1 MTTSRSFTNPTDC
14 PVVHT
19 MSLIGGRWK
28 PVILHSL
35 KDGKQRFGTLT
46 TQIPS
51 ISHKILTEQLR
62 ALEATG
68 LVKTKQFEQ
77 ALPKTEYSL
86 TKKGKSLLPIINAMS
101 DWGSAELTQVQA

>member
-1 MTTSRSFTNPTDC
+1 MTTSRSFTNPTAC

-35 KDGKQRFGTLT
+35 MEGKQRFGTLT
-46 TQIPS
+46 TEIPS

-68 LVKTKQFEQ
+68 LIQAEQFEE
-77 ALPKTEYSL
+77 ALPHAEYSL
-86 TKKGKSLLPIINAMS
+86 TPKGKSLLPIISAMC
-101 DWGSAELTQVQA
+101 DWGRAELSKV